1 MHSFVQ
7 KSITSVKTSNGRSKT
22 KFSVTKGKDGV
33 VHKLEGSRSSNN
45 PDNLLVHESIRSLNN
60 RTGKIHS
67 ANRVFKMKSSDIMN
81 LLKESN
87 TRKEPISKKV
97 ITAQKKI
104 TSTLKKN
111 NKKISSSQIKLGKK
125 KESLKK
131 VDCLLLIIGYGSEK
145 KKILDFINLNN
156 LNKNVIILDKI
167 TNPYP
172 YFKISD
178 LFILTSLYEGF
189 GNVLTE
195 AIMFKIPTIST
206 DCNSGPKE
214 ILLNGKGGDLVK
226 VGDYKNLAKK
236 IVINLNKK
244 NYKKISLAYQGLK
257 RFSIKKIIDQYN
269 EIFKTI

>member
-45 PDNLLVHESIRSLNN
+45 PSNLLIHESIRSLNN

-131 VDCLLLIIGYGSEK
+131 VDTVSKATRVVKSSKKSKSSKKTDKSTEK
-145 KKILDFINLNN
+145 VIKLDSKVKSNL
-156 LNKNVIILDKI
+156 KTKPI
-167 TNPYP
+167 
-172 YFKISD
+172 
-178 LFILTSLYEGF
+178 
-189 GNVLTE
+189 
-195 AIMFKIPTIST
+195 
-206 DCNSGPKE
+206 
-214 ILLNGKGGDLVK
+214 
-226 VGDYKNLAKK
+226 
-236 IVINLNKK
+236 KK
-244 NYKKISLAYQGLK
+244 NIKLSVKKL
-257 RFSIKKIIDQYN
+257 
-269 EIFKTI
+269 